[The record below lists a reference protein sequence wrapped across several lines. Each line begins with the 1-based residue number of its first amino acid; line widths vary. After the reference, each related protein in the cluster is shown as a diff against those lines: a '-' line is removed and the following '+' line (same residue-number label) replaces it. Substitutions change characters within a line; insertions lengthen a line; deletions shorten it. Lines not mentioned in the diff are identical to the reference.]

1 LTAVG
6 AVYMGVVI
14 YSTRVYQQE
23 MIQRL
28 HHSLA
33 ANLAT
38 QPIPVE
44 EEKLDPSM
52 LAQWFHIFTVAN
64 PSIELYLL
72 DREGRIVGHTSDPE
86 QIERTQVSLEP
97 IQHFL
102 AGSETLPI
110 LGDDPRGAERR
121 KVFSVAAILVGGEV
135 KGYLYA
141 ILGGEYYA
149 SVMQLLQRSQVLRLS
164 VALVAICSLLGL
176 GAGMLAFR
184 LLTSRLRRL
193 STAIAE
199 FEETGHA
206 PRLGHGRFAGDELD
220 RLETAF
226 DGLADRISE
235 QVTLLEK
242 SDTVRREL
250 IAGVSHDLRTP
261 LTTLR
266 GYLETLLLM
275 EGGLS
280 EAERREYLAS
290 ALKHGQ
296 RLSELIRSLSE
307 LARLDA
313 PEMQAQLEPF
323 PLGEIVQ
330 DVVQKF
336 ELAASDQG
344 IELRAEYAP
353 DLPPVY
359 ADIGLIERVFE
370 NLIENALR
378 YTPEG
383 GTISVALAHEAHAIR
398 VSVTDSGPG
407 IPPALLPRIF
417 DRFWRSQEGAQR
429 RSEGMGLVLAIAKR
443 ILELHGSS
451 IEAESKL
458 GVGTSFS
465 FKLPTRPGISGAR
478 DETFQVS

>member
-1 LTAVG
+1 
-6 AVYMGVVI
+6 MGVVI

-33 ANLAT
+33 ANLAI

-44 EEKLDPSM
+44 PEELDPSM

-72 DREGRIVGHTSDPE
+72 DREGRIVGHASEPDE
-86 QIERTQVSLEP
+86 IERTQVSLEP
-97 IQHFL
+97 IQSFL
-102 AGSETLPI
+102 AGTETLPI

-121 KVFSVAAILVGGEV
+121 KVFSVAAILVGGEL

-193 STAIAE
+193 STAMAE

-206 PRLGHGRFAGDELD
+206 PRLGQRARNGRFAGDELD

-242 SDTVRREL
+242 SDGVRREL

-275 EGGLS
+275 EGNLG

-336 ELAASDQG
+336 ELAASHQG

-353 DLPPVY
+353 ELPPVY

-383 GTISVALAHEAHAIR
+383 GTITVALAPQAHTIR

-407 IPPALLPRIF
+407 IPPELLPRIF
-417 DRFWRSQEGAQR
+417 DRFWRSREGTQR
-429 RSEGMGLVLAIAKR
+429 RSEGMGLGLAIAKR

-451 IEAESKL
+451 IEVESKL
-458 GVGTSFS
+458 GVGSSFS
-465 FKLPTRPGISGAR
+465 FKLPTRHGISGAR
-478 DETFQVS
+478 DESLRVL